1 MRTAFVTFA
10 SAASTWAAAAQPLGC
25 LIEPH
30 RVVDVGSPVVGV
42 VESVKVER
50 GDRVAKGDVLA
61 VLRADVERAAVNVA
75 ATRAK
80 VAAEMQAAQANHELA
95 RQKHTRAVELRSR
108 NFISEQ
114 ALEQARAEAE
124 VAQQRLKQAKEQR
137 RILARELELAEAQLG
152 LRTIRSPADGIVTER
167 YMSGGERVEEKPI
180 VRVATVDPLRVE
192 VVVPASLYGTIA
204 LGALLN
210 VTPELRDAAPRPA
223 KVVLVDSVIDGP
235 SNTFRV
241 RLELPNPSYEL
252 PAGLRCKVELGTSL
266 PADKA
271 TPEAMAPREEEVIRA
286 VGTWAKAWS
295 EKDVP
300 AYLAHYAPDFETP
313 RGLTRADWEAE
324 RMGRIARP
332 RTIAVAVES
341 PRVKFDGETR
351 AVVTF
356 AQRYRSNALETEVS
370 KKLTMVRSGA
380 KWLIQQEDVGE

>member
-1 MRTAFVTFA
+1 MRSAFVTFA

-30 RVVDVGSPVVGV
+30 RVVDVGSPVIGV

-95 RQKHTRAVELRSR
+95 RQKYARAVELRSR
-108 NFISEQ
+108 NFISAQ

-124 VAQQRLKQAKEQR
+124 IAAQRLAQAKEQR
-137 RILARELELAEAQLG
+137 RISARELQLAEAQLG
-152 LRTIRSPADGIVTER
+152 LRTIRSPADGVIVER

-210 VTPELRDAAPRPA
+210 VTPELRNTAPRPA

-241 RLELPNPSYEL
+241 RLELPNPNYEL
-252 PAGLRCKVELGTSL
+252 PAGLRCKVDLGTGL
-266 PADKA
+266 PADKTA
-271 TPEAMAPREEEVIRA
+271 PEASALREEEVIRSISN
-286 VGTWAKAWS
+286 WAKAWS

-300 AYLAHYAPDFETP
+300 GYLAHYAPDFETP
-313 RGLTRADWEAE
+313 KGMARAAWEAE
-324 RMGRIARP
+324 RMARIARP
-332 RTIAVAVES
+332 RQIAVTIGS
-341 PRVKFDGETR
+341 PKVRFDSAER

-356 AQRYRSNALETEVS
+356 GQRYRSDAFETNVN
-370 KKLTMVRSGA
+370 KTLTLVKSGA
-380 KWLIQQEDVGE
+380 TWLIQQEDVGE